1 VAVWQRTCASGAA
14 KGQSLSPFPCAEPR
28 RYPPVVASSLPPPL
42 EASAAPQRER
52 SAESG
57 ALAGA
62 EPRGDDALHF
72 TNHALNRGFWQLLD
86 AVPGAWFFTRPN
98 GTFAYVNRGACMALG
113 YSREELLAATV
124 FDIDPAVTR
133 EQWALLWTT
142 AASPDSRVVRTTHR
156 RRNGSVFPVEVR
168 ALRLYLDGEEL
179 AASYAVDLT
188 ASEQTRVALIATEA
202 RLQRLLDHLPDLVF
216 RMRLWPRLVLE
227 FVSPSSTALLGYTP
241 EELVLDERSTERII
255 HRVDLGEFL
264 SLHQT
269 PPGTGRKIRFVNR
282 QGRVVWMELRATLL
296 QQREGHPLVI
306 EGVARD
312 VTKSH
317 EAEVAHRHLLAAIEQ
332 AAEAVVVTDKFGRI
346 EYVNPAYA
354 ATSGV
359 TEAEAI
365 GEAWQRL
372 EVREDPAFIG
382 HLAEV
387 MVAGEVW
394 KGRIK
399 SVRTDGRRYDESAT
413 VSPLRDE
420 RGAQVG
426 CVAVKRDITE
436 QLLLERQ
443 LQRSQKMEAVGQL
456 AGGIAHDFNNL
467 LHIILGNSQLLRLK
481 MRGSALDDPQLEQ
494 VLSEVITASQ
504 RAADLV
510 RQLLAFSRKGGVD
523 FSELRLDQVVGN
535 LSVMLQRLLGGKVD
549 LIWQCNTGPAYVNGN
564 AAQLEQLVTNLCIN
578 ARDAMSHGGRVRVTL
593 DEADAAELPPQT
605 RTGEPE
611 GGTVSDGDVE
621 YLKLT
626 VQDEGEGMTL
636 EVQRRLFEPFFTTK
650 QPGKGTGLGLATV
663 YAVVQ
668 GHGGLIDFHSSLG
681 VGTTFRVYLP
691 RSKPPSRAGAAR
703 GQSSPVDG
711 QHRLVLVAEDERG
724 VALLTANYLEHAGF
738 RVITAADG
746 HEAERLIQEHGDEL
760 CLAVLDAVMPGPDGL
775 DLYQALRRGGL
786 STPVVFVS
794 GYDYE
799 SLGFAQDQH
808 GVAVLKKPFSSDELL
823 VLVARVLDGGASP

>member
-1 VAVWQRTCASGAA
+1 MQFMSHTL
-14 KGQSLSPFPCAEPR
+14 Q
-28 RYPPVVASSLPPPL
+28 
-42 EASAAPQRER
+42 
-52 SAESG
+52 
-57 ALAGA
+57 
-62 EPRGDDALHF
+62 
-72 TNHALNRGFWQLLD
+72 RGFWQLLD
-86 AVPGAWFFTRPN
+86 AVPGAWFFTRRD
-98 GTFAYVNRGACMALG
+98 GSFAYVNRGACMALG
-113 YSREELLAATV
+113 YSREELLGSTL
-124 FDIDPAVTR
+124 FDIDPAITR
-133 EQWALLWTT
+133 AQWEALWAT
-142 AASPDSRVVRTTHR
+142 SMPPDTRVVRTSHR

-188 ASEQTRVALIATEA
+188 ASEQTRAALIATEA

-216 RMRLWPRLVLE
+216 RMRLQPRLVLE

-255 HRVDLGEFL
+255 HRADLGEFL

-317 EAEVAHRHLLAAIEQ
+317 DAEVAHRHLLAAIEQ

-359 TEAEAI
+359 LEAEAI

-372 EVREDPAFIG
+372 EVRDDPAFIG

-399 SVRTDGRRYDESAT
+399 SVRKNGQHYDEYAT

-420 RGAQVG
+420 RGGQVG

-443 LQRSQKMEAVGQL
+443 LQRSHKMEAIGQL

-481 MRGSALDDPQLEQ
+481 MRGSLLDDPQLEQ
-494 VLSEVITASQ
+494 VLAEVITASQ

-510 RQLLAFSRKGGVD
+510 RQLLTFSRKGSVD
-523 FSELRLDQVVGN
+523 ISELRLDQVVSN
-535 LSVMLQRLLGGKVD
+535 LSVMLQRLLGSHIQ
-549 LIWQCNTGPAYVNGN
+549 LIWQCNTGPAHVNGN
-564 AAQLEQLVTNLCIN
+564 AAQIEQLVTNLCIN
-578 ARDAMSHGGRVRVTL
+578 ARDAMTHGGLLRVTL
-593 DEADAAELPPQT
+593 DHADPGELPPQT
-605 RTGEPE
+605 RHGEAE
-611 GGTVSDGDVE
+611 SVGAARAESELE

-626 VQDEGEGMTL
+626 VQDEGDGMTL

-668 GHGGLIDFHSSLG
+668 GHGGLIDFSSSLG

-691 RSKPPSRAGAAR
+691 CSDPGAKSGATR
-703 GQSSPVDG
+703 GPRTTVKGRQ
-711 QHRLVLVAEDERG
+711 RLVLVAEDERG
-724 VALLTANYLEHAGF
+724 VAVLTETYLEHAGF

-746 HEAERLIQEHGDEL
+746 HEAERLIVEHGEEL
-760 CLAVLDAVMPGPDGL
+760 ALAVLDAVMPGPDGHG
-775 DLYQALRRGGL
+775 LYQALRGRGL
-786 STPVVFVS
+786 TTPVVFVS

-799 SLGFAQDQH
+799 SLGFAQDQS
-808 GVAVLKKPFSSDELL
+808 GVAVLKKPFSSAELL
-823 VLVARVLDGGASP
+823 SQVALLLDGVASA